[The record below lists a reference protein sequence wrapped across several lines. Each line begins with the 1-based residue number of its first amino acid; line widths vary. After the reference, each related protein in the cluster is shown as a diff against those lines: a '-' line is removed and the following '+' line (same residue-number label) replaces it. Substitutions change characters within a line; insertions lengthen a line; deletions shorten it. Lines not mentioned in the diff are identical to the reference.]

1 VASQNGPIAFR
12 FVFVALCGVFITAAP
27 RAGAQDGTPKPRLEL
42 ADSAARNNRT
52 SRPEPATATVAP
64 VAAKVIPA
72 RAKPVSAAS
81 NGNATTPPAPAIAA
95 GFRGDFVRNQAVLGA
110 AIYAPALATVVAP
123 NDIAWGVSYLF
134 VAGGS
139 YVAAAEFS
147 RQVKVTDPMQQLA
160 THLPIR
166 GAIAGAL
173 LSEVGGA
180 DRQLAATAML
190 VGSVGGTAVG
200 LWRGRTMDSGEAA
213 ATIFGSDVLGL
224 AGYGI
229 ATAAGVTAGGIRNRT
244 RLTAMLAGMVA
255 GAPLG
260 QAYAALAPYNV
271 SAGDLTAMTASA
283 GVGMLAGLT
292 AIANGAHSE
301 RETAVALTA
310 GGLAGLVAGDF
321 LLARRYDHSVEQG
334 RWIAAGGIAGGLMGA
349 GVALLTGSAESRWTT
364 LTAGLTTLGAATG
377 VALAQRYSGPAADR
391 GVRIGSLEL
400 NPIGFVAA
408 ASGARGSYTL
418 GSIRF

>member
-1 VASQNGPIAFR
+1 MVVARPFSDQVKPVIRQHESLTPRRILAALRAVLGAAFATTLCATL
-12 FVFVALCGVFITAAP
+12 FVVPSVARAQDAAP
-27 RAGAQDGTPKPRLEL
+27 RPRLEL
-42 ADSAARNNRT
+42 ADSAARNN
-52 SRPEPATATVAP
+52 SSPRPTPAA
-64 VAAKVIPA
+64 
-72 RAKPVSAAS
+72 
-81 NGNATTPPAPAIAA
+81 APAIAA

-110 AIYAPALATVVAP
+110 AIYAPAVATVVAR

-134 VAGGS
+134 VTGGS

-147 RQVKVTDPMQQLA
+147 RQMKVTDPMQQLA

-180 DRQLAATAML
+180 DRHLAATAML
-190 VGSVGGTAVG
+190 VGSVGGTAAA

-229 ATAAGVTAGGIRNRT
+229 ATATGVTEGGVRNRT
-244 RLTAMLAGMVA
+244 RLTSTLVGMVV

-260 QAYAALAPYNV
+260 QAYVALAPYNV

-292 AIANGAHSE
+292 AIASSDRSE
-301 RETAVALTA
+301 RQTALALST
-310 GGLAGLVAGDF
+310 GGLLGLVAGDF
-321 LLARRYDHSVEQG
+321 LLARRYDHTMEQG

-349 GVALLTGSAESRWTT
+349 GVALLTGSAESRWTP
-364 LTAGLTTLGAATG
+364 LTAGLTTVGAAAG
-377 VALAQRYSGPAADR
+377 VALAQRYAAPSADAGLR
-391 GVRIGSLEL
+391 VGSLKL
-400 NPIGFVAA
+400 NPFGFVAA

>member
-1 VASQNGPIAFR
+1 MARLTGSITAR
-12 FVFVALCGVFITAAP
+12 HILTALCGVCLAAP
-27 RAGAQDGTPKPRLEL
+27 STLVAQDAAPKPRLEL
-42 ADSAARNNRT
+42 SDSAARNNVALK
-52 SRPEPATATVAP
+52 PEPSTTRRASGT
-64 VAAKVIPA
+64 PA
-72 RAKPVSAAS
+72 V
-81 NGNATTPPAPAIAA
+81 APAIAA

-110 AIYAPALATVVAP
+110 AIYAPALATVVAR
-123 NDIAWGVSYLF
+123 NDIAWGASYLF

-147 RQVKVTDPMQQLA
+147 RQVKVTDPMHQLA

-166 GAIAGAL
+166 GAIAGAM
-173 LSEVGGA
+173 LSEIGGV
-180 DRQLAATAML
+180 DRHLAATAML
-190 VGSVGGTAVG
+190 VGSVGGTAAA
-200 LWRGRTMDSGEAA
+200 LWRGRAMDSGEAA

-229 ATAAGVTAGGIRNRT
+229 ATAAGVTVDGVRNRS
-244 RLTAMLAGMVA
+244 RLSATLAGMVV

-260 QAYAALAPYNV
+260 QAYAALVPYNV

-292 AIANGAHSE
+292 AVANGDHSE
-301 RETAVALTA
+301 RETALALTA

-321 LLARRYDHSVEQG
+321 LLARRYDHSMEQG

-349 GVALLTGSAESRWTT
+349 GVALLTGSAESRWTP
-364 LTAGLTTLGAATG
+364 LTAGLTTVGAATG
-377 VALAQRYSGPAADR
+377 VALAQRYAGPQADGGLR
-391 GVRIGSLEL
+391 LGSLKL

-408 ASGARGSYTL
+408 ATGARGSYTL
-418 GSIRF
+418 GSVRF